1 MDMARFKYSY
11 DSFNSDRHA
20 RASIRELDISHKHA
34 REIAVAIKGMSID
47 TANQY
52 LEDVVEK
59 RRAVPFRRYKEQVGH
74 RSDPGV
80 MAGRYPQK
88 AARAFIR
95 LLADLEANAEFQG
108 FDTDVMKIVN
118 VTVHKGRILKRFMPR
133 AMGRNSARND
143 AQAHVEIVA
152 EEMQ

>member
-1 MDMARFKYSY
+1 MLMARFNYSF
-11 DSFNSDRHA
+11 DAFNPDKHA

-34 REIAVAIKGMSID
+34 REIAVAIKGMNID

-80 MAGRYPQK
+80 MAGRYPKK
-88 AARAFIR
+88 AALAFIR
-95 LLADLEANAEFQG
+95 LIADLEANAEFRG
-108 FDTDVMKIVN
+108 FDADFMKIIN

-133 AMGRNSARND
+133 AMGRNTARND
-143 AQAHVEIVA
+143 AQTHIEIVA
-152 EEMQ
+152 EEVA

>member
-1 MDMARFKYSY
+1 MDMARYKYS
-11 DSFNSDRHA
+11 FNTFNPDKHA

-34 REIAVAIKGMSID
+34 REIAVAIKGMGIESA
-47 TANQY
+47 TEY
-52 LEDVVEK
+52 LEAVVEK

-95 LLADLEANAEFQG
+95 LLADLEANAEFKG
-108 FDTDVMKIVN
+108 FDVDVMKIIN

-143 AQAHVEIVA
+143 ANTHVEIVA